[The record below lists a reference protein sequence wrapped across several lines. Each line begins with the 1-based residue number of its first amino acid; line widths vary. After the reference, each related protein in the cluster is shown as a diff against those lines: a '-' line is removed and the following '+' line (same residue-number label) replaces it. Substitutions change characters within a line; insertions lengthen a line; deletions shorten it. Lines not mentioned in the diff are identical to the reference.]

1 MKPERAIM
9 TIQVELN
16 PETEALLAAAAL
28 VRGIALEKYAG
39 TLLHEV
45 LAAPPAGSGK
55 LTVDELHAMLRE
67 IALGSDKL
75 PHVDTSALTRES
87 FYEGRL

>member
-1 MKPERAIM
+1 M
-9 TIQVELN
+9 TIQVELT
-16 PETEALLAAAAL
+16 PEAEARLAAAAQA
-28 VRGIALEKYAG
+28 RGVALEQYAG

-55 LTVDELHAMLRE
+55 LSVAELDAMLRE
-67 IALGSDKL
+67 MAEGSERL
-75 PHVDTSALTRES
+75 PHVPTSAFTRKS